1 VKTWMIAAAV
11 LSLGAVAA
19 DAGTIVETRP
29 VPAVVAAVQAAER
42 GAPVPS
48 LLTPS
53 LTRLRGD
60 LYGFPTGCDPAHYRL
75 CRLGDLHA
83 RRTLVVLGDSHAQM
97 WMPAVIELAA
107 RDHWSLVALAKV
119 GCVARR
125 WAGSDECG
133 RWFRWARAQ
142 AIALHPQATLVIAS
156 RAGLADPRAAVGPI
170 DRLSRVLERHRQR
183 VVLLGDAPSQQRDPL
198 ECLPSPGATLA
209 DCTTTGKPV
218 QARVEAQIA
227 AHARRAGV
235 GYIEARPWFCAHP
248 DGSLRAWLC
257 PMVVGRTVT
266 YADRGHV
273 TQTYVRELAPLLRR
287 AFARALA
294 RLPRR

>member
-1 VKTWMIAAAV
+1 VKLWMIAAAV
-11 LSLGAVAA
+11 LSLGAVA

-48 LLTPS
+48 PLRPS
-53 LTRLRGD
+53 LTRLRAD
-60 LYGFPTGCDPAHYRL
+60 LYSFQAGCEPAQHRL

-83 RRTLVVLGDSHAQM
+83 ERTLVVIGDSHAQM
-97 WMPAVIELAA
+97 WMPALIELAR
-107 RDHWSLVALAKV
+107 RDHWVLVGLAKV

-125 WAGSDECG
+125 WTRSDECG
-133 RWFRWARAQ
+133 QWFRWAREQ

-170 DRLSRVLERHRQR
+170 DRLSRLLERHRQR

-198 ECLPSPGATLA
+198 ECLPSLGATLA
-209 DCTTTGKPV
+209 DCTATGKPV
-218 QARVEAQIA
+218 QARVESQIA
-227 AHARRAGV
+227 AHARKARV
-235 GYIEARPWFCAHP
+235 GYIDTRPWFCAHP
-248 DGSLRAWLC
+248 GGSSPAWVC
-257 PMVVGRTVT
+257 PMVVGRTIT
-266 YADRGHV
+266 YVDRGHV

-294 RLPRR
+294 RLAQR